1 MIFWRILDNK
11 VYSSYETDVLGF
23 SSSDPSYIPDEY
35 LENQEFVVMRTC
47 HGVGDWGI
55 MSAMPRLLKEKYPNC
70 KVYIPSSK
78 LLEKMFGK
86 ATAWSWWD
94 NPYKNVN
101 AIFDNNPYVDEFIED
116 APGDIFHDHYRI
128 YNDDN
133 PDIPLINQMLKFWQF
148 SPDEYEDSQP
158 ELYWSEEEKKLG
170 DEIIREH
177 VGYTERK
184 VPRGMS
190 INDDFGGLMITNTY
204 NFSNDN
210 LLIKILKDNP
220 IPYFYYTPVPL
231 EETSFNFIERALD
244 LRHIDL
250 RIQLYIRSAAKLN
263 VAAFQNGLTH
273 TVARYSKNYQL
284 QRDFPMGSNFIKGE
298 TYLKDDDY
306 RILKD
311 SPDKTESKT
320 TTSLKFKSDLIG
332 FFKDKFK
339 DKVLVEIGTS
349 LGYGTKIFSTIFKKV
364 ITADVSIEKINF
376 AKDYLKS
383 VDNIEFKLMDVYN
396 QEWDF
401 GENVDVVFIDCVHDY
416 NHIRSDINNALL
428 LNPEL
433 LVMDDYG
440 LYPDLKRA
448 IDEFIESGR
457 LKSVKKI
464 GQLPGTFYPKTENK
478 ILKDYEGIICQVV

>member
-11 VYSSYETDVLGF
+11 VYSVYETDTLGF
-23 SSSDPSYIPDEY
+23 SSNDSSYIPDEY
-35 LENQEFVVMRTC
+35 LENQKFVVMRTC

-86 ATAWSWWD
+86 PTAWEWWD

-101 AIFDNNPYVDEFIED
+101 TIFDNNPYVDEFIED
-116 APGDIFHDHYRI
+116 APGDIFHDHYKI
-128 YNDDN
+128 YDNDN
-133 PDIPLINQMLKFWQF
+133 PDIPLVDQMLKFWQF
-148 SPDEYEDSQP
+148 SPVEYKDSQP
-158 ELYWSEEEKKLG
+158 ELYWSGAEIELG
-170 DEIIREH
+170 DKIIFECVGDRE
-177 VGYTERK
+177 
-184 VPRGMS
+184 
-190 INDDFGGLMITNTY
+190 FGGFLITNTY
-204 NFSNDN
+204 NFDQDD
-210 LLIKILKDNP
+210 LFIKILRDNP
-220 IPYFYYTPVPL
+220 VPYFYWTSIPL

-250 RIQLYIRSAAKLN
+250 RIQLYIRSKAKLN
-263 VAAFQNGLTH
+263 VAGKQNGLTQ
-273 TVARYSKNYQL
+273 TVARYSKTYQL
-284 QRDFPMGSNFIKGE
+284 QRDFPLGSNFIKGE
-298 TYLKDDDY
+298 TYFSDNYK
-306 RILKD
+306 RMILD
-311 SPDKTESKT
+311 GSLDKTEAKT
-320 TTSLKFKSDLIG
+320 TTSLKFKSDIID

-349 LGYGTKIFSTIFKKV
+349 LGYGTKIFSMIFKKV
-364 ITADVSIEKINF
+364 ITVDISIEKINF

-383 VDNIEFKLMDVYN
+383 FDNVEFKMMDVYN
-396 QEWDF
+396 QAWDF
-401 GENVDVVFIDCVHDY
+401 GENIDVVFIDCVHDY
-416 NHIRSDINNALL
+416 DHIRSDINNALL

-457 LKSVKKI
+457 LTSVKKI
-464 GQLPGTFYPKTENK
+464 GQLPGTVYPKTENK
-478 ILKDYEGIICQVV
+478 ILKDYEGIICQRV

>member
-1 MIFWRILDNK
+1 MIFYRILDNK
-11 VYSSYETDVLGF
+11 VYSAYETDKLGF
-23 SSSDPSYIPDEY
+23 STNDSSYIPDEY
-35 LENQEFVVMRTC
+35 LKNREFVVMRTC

-55 MSAMPRLLKEKYPNC
+55 LSAMPRLLKEKYPDC
-70 KVYIPSSK
+70 KVYVPSHR
-78 LLEKMFGK
+78 LLKKMFGEPTTWK
-86 ATAWSWWD
+86 WWD

-116 APGDIFHDHYRI
+116 VPGDIFHDHYRI
-128 YNDDN
+128 YDNDN
-133 PDIPLINQMLKFWQF
+133 SDIPLIDQMLKFWQF
-148 SPDEYEDSQP
+148 STDEYEDSQP
-158 ELYWSEEEKKLG
+158 ELYWSDMEIELG
-170 DEIIREH
+170 DKIIFEH
-177 VGYTERK
+177 VGSKE
-184 VPRGMS
+184 
-190 INDDFGGLMITNTY
+190 FGGFMITNTY
-204 NFSNDN
+204 NFFSDN
-210 LLIKILKDNP
+210 LLIKVLKDNP
-220 IPYFYYTPVPL
+220 VPYFYYTPIPI

-250 RIQLYIRSAAKLN
+250 RIQLYIRTKAKLN
-263 VAAFQNGLTH
+263 VAGWQNGLTH

-298 TYLKDDDY
+298 TYLKDDYDHT
-306 RILKD
+306 ILND
-311 SPDKTESKT
+311 LPDKTESKT
-320 TTSLKFKSDLIG
+320 TTSLKFKSDLIS

-364 ITADVSIEKINF
+364 ITADVSIEKMNF

-383 VDNIEFKLMDVYN
+383 FDNIEFKLMDVYN

>member
-1 MIFWRILDNK
+1 M
-11 VYSSYETDVLGF
+11 
-23 SSSDPSYIPDEY
+23 
-35 LENQEFVVMRTC
+35 
-47 HGVGDWGI
+47 
-55 MSAMPRLLKEKYPNC
+55 
-70 KVYIPSSK
+70 
-78 LLEKMFGK
+78 
-86 ATAWSWWD
+86 
-94 NPYKNVN
+94 
-101 AIFDNNPYVDEFIED
+101 
-116 APGDIFHDHYRI
+116 
-128 YNDDN
+128 
-133 PDIPLINQMLKFWQF
+133 
-148 SPDEYEDSQP
+148 
-158 ELYWSEEEKKLG
+158 
-170 DEIIREH
+170 
-177 VGYTERK
+177 
-184 VPRGMS
+184 
-190 INDDFGGLMITNTY
+190 
-204 NFSNDN
+204 
-210 LLIKILKDNP
+210 
-220 IPYFYYTPVPL
+220 
-231 EETSFNFIERALD
+231 
-244 LRHIDL
+244 
-250 RIQLYIRSAAKLN
+250 
-263 VAAFQNGLTH
+263 
-273 TVARYSKNYQL
+273 
-284 QRDFPMGSNFIKGE
+284 SNFIKGE

-320 TTSLKFKSDLIG
+320 TTSLKFKSDLIS